1 MLENTDKEDKKAA
14 STTTSPPPSKSK
26 VNKIEVLKKSLKEN
40 NIPRKSDVKSQNKD
54 NIPKKSDVKSQNKD
68 NTPKKSDVKGQSEER
83 STTWTFLVYPES
95 APSNW
100 VDILKGLHVPFIV
113 SPLHDKDIKNKDTG
127 ELKKPH
133 YHCIIRF
140 KSKKSF
146 TQVQND
152 VCNKVNGPIP
162 QPVADIAMMIRY
174 LVHLDDPD
182 KYQYNRE
189 DIRAYGNIDVKEY
202 LYTKKEYQYEILK
215 EILDFC
221 QVYDVQEY
229 STIVNYSKDER
240 PAWFPYVTKVF
251 RATIDSYVRS
261 QRYAAEN
268 GTN

>member
-1 MLENTDKEDKKAA
+1 MLENKDKEDKKAA
-14 STTTSPPPSKSK
+14 TTTTPPTPSKSK

-40 NIPRKSDVKSQNKD
+40 

-127 ELKKPH
+127 ELKKSH
-133 YHCIIRF
+133 YHCIVRF

-146 TQVQND
+146 NQVKSEICD
-152 VCNKVNGPIP
+152 KINGPIP
-162 QPVADIAMMIRY
+162 QPVVDLAMMVRS
-174 LVHLDDPD
+174 LAHLDDPE
-182 KYQYNRE
+182 KYQYNIE
-189 DIRAYGNIDVKEY
+189 DIQVYGNIDVKEY
-202 LYTKKEYQYEILK
+202 IYSKRDYQYEVLK

-221 QVYDVQEY
+221 QKYDIQEF
-229 STIVNYSKDER
+229 STIVNYAKDER
-240 PAWFPYVTKVF
+240 KAWFPYVAKIF
-251 RATIDSYVRS
+251 RATVEAYVRS
-261 QRYAAEN
+261 QRYAAEH
-268 GTN
+268 GTE

>member
-1 MLENTDKEDKKAA
+1 MLENINKEENKKA
-14 STTTSPPPSKSK
+14 STTTTSPTPTKSK
-26 VNKIEVLKKSLKEN
+26 VKEN
-40 NIPRKSDVKSQNKD
+40 I
-54 NIPKKSDVKSQNKD
+54 IPKRSQVKGQKEIK
-68 NTPKKSDVKGQSEER
+68 TPKKSEVSSQDDQR
-83 STTWTFLVYPES
+83 STTWTFLVYPDS
-95 APSNW
+95 APNDW
-100 VDILKGLHVPFIV
+100 IDILKDLHVPFII

-133 YHCIIRF
+133 YHCVIRF

-152 VCNKVNGPIP
+152 ICNKVNGPIP

-182 KYQYNRE
+182 KYQYNKE
-189 DIRAYGNIDVKEY
+189 DIRVYGNIDVKEY

-240 PAWFPYVTKVF
+240 PAWFPFVTKVF
-251 RATIDSYVRS
+251 RAAVDSYVRS

>member
-1 MLENTDKEDKKAA
+1 MLENINKEENKKA
-14 STTTSPPPSKSK
+14 STTTTSPTPSKSK
-26 VNKIEVLKKSLKEN
+26 VNKNEVLKKSLKEN
-40 NIPRKSDVKSQNKD
+40 

-127 ELKKPH
+127 ELKKSH
-133 YHCIIRF
+133 YHCVIRF

-189 DIRAYGNIDVKEY
+189 DIRVYGNIDVKEY

-261 QRYAAEN
+261 QRYAAEH
-268 GTN
+268 GTE

>member
-1 MLENTDKEDKKAA
+1 MLENINKEENKKA
-14 STTTSPPPSKSK
+14 STTTTSPTPSKSK

-40 NIPRKSDVKSQNKD
+40 NIP
-54 NIPKKSDVKSQNKD
+54 KKSDVKSQNKD
-68 NTPKKSDVKGQSEER
+68 NTPTKSDVKGQSEER

-127 ELKKPH
+127 ELKKSH
-133 YHCIIRF
+133 YHCVIRF

-189 DIRAYGNIDVKEY
+189 DIRVYGNIDVKEY

-261 QRYAAEN
+261 QRYAAEH
-268 GTN
+268 GTE

>member
-1 MLENTDKEDKKAA
+1 MLENINKEENKKA
-14 STTTSPPPSKSK
+14 STTTTSPTPSKSK

-40 NIPRKSDVKSQNKD
+40 NI
-54 NIPKKSDVKSQNKD
+54 
-68 NTPKKSDVKGQSEER
+68 PKKSDVKGQSEER

-127 ELKKPH
+127 ELKKSH
-133 YHCIIRF
+133 YHCVIRF

-189 DIRAYGNIDVKEY
+189 DIRVYGNIDVKEY

-251 RATIDSYVRS
+251 RAPIDSYVRS
-261 QRYAAEN
+261 QRYAAEH
-268 GTN
+268 GTE

>member
-14 STTTSPPPSKSK
+14 STTTSPTPSKSK
-26 VNKIEVLKKSLKEN
+26 VKKSKEDIN
-40 NIPRKSDVKSQNKD
+40 N
-54 NIPKKSDVKSQNKD
+54 PKKSDVKCQKD
-68 NTPKKSDVKGQSEER
+68 INSPKKLQVKGQKDER

-95 APSNW
+95 APRNW
-100 VDILKGLHVPFIV
+100 IEILKDLHVPFIV
-113 SPLHDKDIKNKDTG
+113 SPLHDKDVKVTG

-133 YHCIIRF
+133 YHCIIKFRT
-140 KSKKSF
+140 KKSYK
-146 TQVQND
+146 QVTND
-152 VCNKVNGPIP
+152 VCDKINGPIP

-182 KYQYNRE
+182 KYQYNKE
-189 DIRAYGNIDVKEY
+189 DVRVYGNINVKEY
-202 LYTKKEYQYEILK
+202 LYSKKEYQFEILK

-221 QVYDVQEY
+221 ETYDIQEY

-240 PAWFPYVTKVF
+240 PAWFPFVTKIF
-251 RATIDSYVRS
+251 RGTIDSYVRS